1 VNLIQEAAMVP
12 RMEPP
17 STLDAFQELR
27 TDPAPGLLRELWM
40 LVRTTGKWWLIPI
53 LIALL
58 LLGAVALLSTTC
70 YAPFIYTLF

>member
-1 VNLIQEAAMVP
+1 MAP
-12 RMEPP
+12 RREPP
-17 STLDAFQELR
+17 LTLDAFQELH
-27 TDPAPGLLRELWM
+27 TDSAPGLLGELWM
-40 LVRTTGKWWLIPI
+40 LVRTTGKWWLMPI